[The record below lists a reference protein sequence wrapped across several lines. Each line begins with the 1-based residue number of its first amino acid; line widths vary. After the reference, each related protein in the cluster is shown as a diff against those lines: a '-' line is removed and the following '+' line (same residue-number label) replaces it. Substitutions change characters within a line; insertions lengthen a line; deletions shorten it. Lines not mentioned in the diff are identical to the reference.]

1 MYSFRYD
8 YSEGCHP
15 AILEALQATN
25 LKQQPGYGE
34 DSYSNEARESLKKL
48 IGNNNAA
55 VHFISGGT
63 QTNLIVINAFLKSFE
78 AVISADT
85 GHINVNEAGA
95 IERTGHKII
104 TVNNSLGKLTPS
116 DIRQIVDA
124 HRHYPHVVKPKL
136 VYISN
141 ATEIGTIYTKQE
153 LVEIS
158 QCCKKNNLYLFMD
171 GARLAAALAS
181 SHNNLTLKDVSEHT
195 DAFYLG
201 GTKNGALLGE
211 AVVINNKSL
220 QKDFSFHLK
229 QHGALLAKGRILG
242 LQFSTLLRNNLFLET
257 ARHANECANAIAAAA
272 TEKNYEFLT
281 PPQTNQLFIILS
293 NTKIKKLE
301 KKYEFYVW
309 KKIDDNKAVIRIVT
323 SWATDKKMVDLFI
336 RDLKNI

>member
-25 LKQQPGYGE
+25 LTQQPGYGN
-34 DSYSNEARESLKKL
+34 DSYSNEARELLKK
-48 IGNNNAA
+48 ITGYNNAA
-55 VHFISGGT
+55 VYFISGGT

-85 GHINVNEAGA
+85 GHINVNEAAA
-95 IERTGHKII
+95 IEGTGHKII
-104 TVNNSLGKLTPS
+104 TVNNSLGKLTPG
-116 DIRQIVDA
+116 DIQQVVDA
-124 HRHYPHVVKPKL
+124 HHHYPHVAKPKL

-141 ATEIGTIYTKQE
+141 ATEIGTIYTKEE
-153 LVEIS
+153 LTAIS
-158 QCCKKNNLYLFMD
+158 KICKKNNLYLFMD
-171 GARLAAALAS
+171 GARLGAALAS
-181 SHNNLTLKDVSEHT
+181 SHNNLTLKDISKLT

-201 GTKNGALLGE
+201 GTKNGTLLGE

-220 QKDFSFHLK
+220 QTDFSFHLK
-229 QHGALLAKGRILG
+229 QRGALLAKGRILG

-272 TEKNYEFLT
+272 TEKGYAFLT
-281 PPQTNQLFIILS
+281 PPQTNQLFIILPYS
-293 NTKIKKLE
+293 KIKKLE

-309 KKIDDNKAVIRIVT
+309 KKMDEKKAAIRIVT